1 MRCRHCRDPLV
12 STFVD
17 LGSSPPSNAYLT
29 ADRLAGPETWYPLRV
44 MVCDNCRLVQTE
56 DFAAAEELFDAEY
69 AYFSGFSRS
78 WVAHCERYAS
88 EMTDRFDLDAGSQVV
103 EVASNDGTLLR
114 FFREQG
120 MRCTGIE
127 PTAGTASAARRLG
140 LEVIEEFLTGELA
153 DRLVGGGLSADLLVA
168 NNVVAHVPDID
179 GFVAACRRV
188 LMPAGVATFEFAYLV
203 RLVEEAQF
211 DTIYHEHFSYLSLTA
226 FQSVTTSAG
235 LEIFD
240 VEELPTHGGSLRVF
254 VQVAG
259 TGIQTVSS
267 AVSAMLVSE
276 AATGVTGSPFYA
288 GFQERADGIK
298 DGLLR
303 FLLDARR
310 DGRSVMGYGAAAKG
324 NTLLNYA
331 GIRSDLLRSVVDRN
345 PAKQGRFLPG
355 SRVPIVEEGELR
367 HIRPDHVLILPWNLR
382 DEIADQ
388 LSYVCDWGATFV
400 TAVPELAVW

>member
-226 FQSVTTSAG
+226 FQSITISAG

>member
-226 FQSVTTSAG
+226 FQSITISAG

-267 AVSAMLVSE
+267 AVSAMLASE

>member
-1 MRCRHCRDPLV
+1 MICRHCREPVVLV
-12 STFVD
+12 FVD

-29 ADRLAGPETWYPLRV
+29 AGRMTGPETWYPLRV

-78 WVAHCERYAS
+78 WVAHCGRYAS
-88 EMTDRFDLDAGSQVV
+88 EMTDRFGLDTGSQVV

-114 FFREQG
+114 FFQEQG

-127 PTAGTASAARRLG
+127 PTASTASAARGLG
-140 LEVIEEFLTGELA
+140 LEVIEEFLTGELV
-153 DRLVGGGLSADLLVA
+153 DRLVGGGLRADLLVA

-188 LMPAGVATFEFAYLV
+188 LTPAGVATFEFAYLV

-226 FQSVTTSAG
+226 FQSIATGAG
-235 LEIFD
+235 FEIFD

-254 VQVAG
+254 VQVAA
-259 TGIQTVSS
+259 TGIQ
-267 AVSAMLVSE
+267 AVSPAVSEMLVSE
-276 AATGVTGSPFYA
+276 AATGVKSSPFYV
-288 GFQERADGIK
+288 GFQERANDIK
-298 DGLLR
+298 DELVR

-310 DGRSVMGYGAAAKG
+310 DGHSVMGYGAAAKG

-331 GIRSDLLRSVVDRN
+331 GIRSDLLLSVVDRN

-355 SRVPIVEEGELR
+355 SRVPIVEEAELTA
-367 HIRPDHVLILPWNLR
+367 IRPDHVLILPWNLR
-382 DEIADQ
+382 DEVVDQ
-388 LSYVCDWGATFV
+388 LSYVREWGATFV
-400 TAVPELAVW
+400 TAVPELTVW

>member
-188 LMPAGVATFEFAYLV
+188 LTPAGVATFEFAYLV

-226 FQSVTTSAG
+226 FQSITISAG